1 MDKRLKEVCKLLLLV
16 AVLLFAPIWIPIA
29 VVVIAT
35 TILVV
40 GGILAALA
48 MVTFTILSFLL
59 GVIGLP
65 ALLFSITVTAFA
77 YFALTILKTIAEKI
91 RRIMKPYIK
100 GKKILFLDMFSF
112 GTRLWKNEESDD
124 KVLHVMKKTDSWG
137 NIPCYADENEVE
149 TETSR
154 SHIEQVS
161 E

>member
-1 MDKRLKEVCKLLLLV
+1 MDKLLKEVCKLLLLV

-77 YFALTILKTIAEKI
+77 YIAFKILKTIAEKI

-112 GTRLWKNEESDD
+112 GTRLWKNE
-124 KVLHVMKKTDSWG
+124 VLHEVKKTDSWG

>member
-1 MDKRLKEVCKLLLLV
+1 VTIDFVQEITSIYYCFSSRYWSVFAAGETMDKRLKEVCKLLLLV

-65 ALLFSITVTAFA
+65 ALLFCITVTAFA
-77 YFALTILKTIAEKI
+77 YIAFTILKTIAEKI

-100 GKKILFLDMFSF
+100 GK
-112 GTRLWKNEESDD
+112 T
-124 KVLHVMKKTDSWG
+124 KKAMIKYYT
-137 NIPCYADENEVE
+137 
-149 TETSR
+149 
-154 SHIEQVS
+154 
-161 E
+161 

>member
-65 ALLFSITVTAFA
+65 ALLFCITVTAFA
-77 YFALTILKTIAEKI
+77 YIAFTILKTIAEKI

-100 GKKILFLDMFSF
+100 GK
-112 GTRLWKNEESDD
+112 T
-124 KVLHVMKKTDSWG
+124 KKAMIKYYT
-137 NIPCYADENEVE
+137 
-149 TETSR
+149 
-154 SHIEQVS
+154 
-161 E
+161 